1 MFNKLF
7 YIIFFLFLNASFYI
21 YFDKLKKKINLYD
34 YPSNLKVHKSKI
46 LLGGGFLLLFNIFF
60 IIFFFIFNFKKI
72 DISIFYTTKSY
83 ISFFLIIFF
92 VFFLG
97 YLDDKKNLSANVRL
111 TILSLV
117 ILFAILLD
125 NDLLIKELKFS
136 GLNNTIYLQEFSIV
150 FTILSFL
157 LFMSAFNMFD
167 GINLQAGVYALIL
180 LIILLINK
188 VNFYAIA
195 PCIIFLLLFIFLN
208 YLNKIYLGETG
219 VLILSYIISYFFIKS
234 YNLAET
240 FYADQIFLFML
251 FPGLDLIRLF
261 IIRIL
266 KLKNPFKGDNNHI
279 HHYLLRYFSTFKTFI
294 IILVSYFIPILFF
307 LILNN
312 SYISVFLTI
321 ITYSFLI
328 YRYSKKN

>member
-1 MFNKLF
+1 MLNKLF
-7 YIIFFLFLNASFYI
+7 YITFFVFLNASFYI

-34 YPSNLKVHKSKI
+34 YPSNIKVHKSKI
-46 LLGGGFLLLFNIFF
+46 LLGGGFLLLFNIIF
-60 IIFFFIFNFKKI
+60 IFFFFIFNFKKI

-92 VFFLG
+92 AFFLG

-111 TILSLV
+111 TILSFV

-125 NDLLIKELKFS
+125 TDLLIKELKFS

-279 HHYLLRYFSTFKTFI
+279 HHYLLRNFSTFRTFL
-294 IILVSYFIPILFF
+294 IILISYFIPILFF

-321 ITYSFLI
+321 IIYSFLI
-328 YRYSKKN
+328 YRYSKN